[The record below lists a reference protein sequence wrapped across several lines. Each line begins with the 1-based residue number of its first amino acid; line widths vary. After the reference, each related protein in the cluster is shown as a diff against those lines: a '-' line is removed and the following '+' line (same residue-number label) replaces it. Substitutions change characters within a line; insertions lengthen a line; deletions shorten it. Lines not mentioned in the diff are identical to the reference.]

1 MSNENWTSER
11 VRETFLGYFESQDH
25 SRMASASLIPV
36 GDPTLLFTSAGMV
49 QFKHYF
55 TGEAEPPNKRLT
67 TSQKCFR
74 TPDIEEVGDA
84 THNTLFEMLGNFSI
98 GDYFKKNAVD
108 FAVELMTEGYG
119 IPLEKFAAAVHETDD
134 ETRELWVNKGI
145 PRELVYSYG
154 DDENW
159 WGPAGDEGPCGPCSE
174 LHYDYGPGNGCGEAD
189 CVPNCKNYKDNGE
202 ACDRYVELWNL
213 VFMQYYH
220 HLDGS
225 RTNLPAPSVDTGMG
239 FERLVRI
246 LQDVDTGYETDLFTP
261 IITKVEDISGHKYG
275 EDTEST
281 YAIRVVA
288 EHGRSVTFLVADG
301 VVPGN
306 EGRGYVLRRVIR
318 RAIRYA
324 RRLGIEGN
332 FLGEIA
338 DATIEKM
345 GDIYPELVNNREFI
359 HTVLGLEEDRFQQSF
374 DTGWRILAEES
385 NGLTSALLRLYEFIV
400 DFDQNLSVLSAVTIE
415 GRAISPLNVFE
426 DKVRDL
432 GENRVQPTI
441 RAQFRQAVSEPI
453 LQHGP
458 SIVQGDQCAKEQ
470 AIVTANTIP
479 GNLAFTLWDTH
490 GFPVEMTSEI
500 ASEQGVQVD
509 MEGFERAM
517 AAQREQSRAGA
528 QFGDDRAKIR
538 VYEGLGVGGTAF
550 LGYETLSASS
560 VVVGLIADDEVADSV
575 SEGEEV
581 EVVMVATPFYSEG
594 GGQIGDAGEISGAD
608 GSIRVHDTQEVMPG
622 LTVHFGKVT
631 QGTVSMGETVDAYV
645 DPIRRED
652 TARNH
657 TATHLLHA
665 ALRQVLGAHVRQAGS
680 LVSPDR
686 LRFDFTHV
694 QQVTDEEMWQVQLLV
709 NEKIRQNARV
719 LKDEDTYQE
728 AIRRGALAFFGDR
741 YDERVRLVEIA
752 NGETFS
758 FEVCGGTHVQQT
770 GEVGSVYVLGESS
783 IGAGMRRIEA
793 VSGRAAE
800 RMVWERFH
808 REERVARTLQTST
821 QEVEA
826 RVRALMEEND
836 ALQREREAME
846 RRLSLQSA
854 EALLDSVQEV
864 AGVSVLAVRA
874 TSANAD
880 SLREMGDYLRDKMR
894 SGVVVLGSVINERPM
909 LVSMVTTDLI
919 SDKGLNAADIART
932 AARAIGGGG
941 GGRPDVAQAG
951 GRDASKLDDALA
963 LVPGIVTESISE

>member
-1 MSNENWTSER
+1 M
-11 VRETFLGYFESQDH
+11 RETFLSYFESQDH

-55 TGEAEPPNKRLT
+55 TGEADPPNKRLT

-98 GDYFKKNAVD
+98 GDYFKERAVD

-159 WGPAGDEGPCGPCSE
+159 WGPAGAEGPCGPCSE
-174 LHYDYGPGNGCGEAD
+174 LHYDYGPENGCGAD
-189 CVPNCKNYKDNGE
+189 DCIPNCKEYKDNGE

-213 VFMQYYH
+213 VFMQFYH

-261 IITKVEDISGHKYG
+261 IISKVEEISGHRYG
-275 EDTEST
+275 DDTEST

-288 EHGRSVTFLVADG
+288 EHGRSVSFLVADG

-345 GDIYPELVNNREFI
+345 GDLYPELVNNREFI
-359 HTVLGLEEDRFQQSF
+359 HTVLGLEEDRFQQAF
-374 DTGWRILAEES
+374 Q
-385 NGLTSALLRLYEFIV
+385 NGYSLLTQEL
-400 DFDQNLSVLSAVTIE
+400 E
-415 GRAISPLNVFE
+415 GATTLPGEVVF
-426 DKVRDL
+426 R
-432 GENRVQPTI
+432 
-441 RAQFRQAVSEPI
+441 
-453 LQHGP
+453 
-458 SIVQGDQCAKEQ
+458 
-470 AIVTANTIP
+470 
-479 GNLAFTLWDTH
+479 LWDTH

-500 ASEQGVQVD
+500 ASEQGVEVD

-538 VYEGLGVGGTAF
+538 VYESLGVGGTAF
-550 LGYETLSASS
+550 LGYETLNASS
-560 VVVGLIADDEVADSV
+560 VVVGLIADDEVVASV
-575 SEGEEV
+575 SEGQDV

-594 GGQIGDAGEISGAD
+594 GGQIGDAGEIAGAE

-622 LTVHFGKVT
+622 LTVHFGKVA
-631 QGTVSMGETVDAYV
+631 QGSVGIGETVDAYV

-665 ALRQVLGAHVRQAGS
+665 ALRQVLGPHVRQAGS

-694 QQVTDEEMWQVQLLV
+694 QQVTDDEMWQVQLLV

-719 LKDEDTYQE
+719 LRDEDTYQE

-758 FEVCGGTHVQQT
+758 FEVCGGTHVGQT
-770 GEVGSVYVLGESS
+770 GEVGAVYVLGESS

-800 RMVWERFH
+800 RMVWDRFH

-836 ALQREREAME
+836 SLQREREAME

-854 EALLDSVQEV
+854 EALLDSVQDV
-864 AGVSVLAVRA
+864 GGVKVLSVRA
-874 TSANAD
+874 TAANAD

-894 SGVVVLGSVINERPM
+894 SGVVVLGSVINDRPM
-909 LVSMVTTDLI
+909 LVSMVTSDLV

-941 GGRPDVAQAG
+941 GGRPEVAQAG

-963 LVPGIVTESISE
+963 LVPGIVSESAAE

>member
-1 MSNENWTSER
+1 MSKENWTSER
-11 VRETFLGYFESQDH
+11 VRDTFLGYFESQGH

-49 QFKHYF
+49 QFKSYF
-55 TGEAEPPNKRLT
+55 TGEAEPPNRRLT

-119 IPLEKFAAAVHETDD
+119 IPLEQFAAAVHETDD

-174 LHYDYGPGNGCGEAD
+174 LHYDYGPGNGCGADD

-213 VFMQYYH
+213 VFMQFYH

-261 IITKVEDISGHKYG
+261 IIAKVEEISGYRYG
-275 EDTEST
+275 EDIEST

-345 GDIYPELVNNREFI
+345 GDIYPELVNNRDFI
-359 HTVLGLEEDRFQQSF
+359 HTVLGLEEDRFQQAF
-374 DTGWRILAEES
+374 Q
-385 NGLTSALLRLYEFIV
+385 NGYALLTQELEGA
-400 DFDQNLSVLSAVTIE
+400 DTLSGDV
-415 GRAISPLNVFE
+415 VF
-426 DKVRDL
+426 R
-432 GENRVQPTI
+432 
-441 RAQFRQAVSEPI
+441 
-453 LQHGP
+453 
-458 SIVQGDQCAKEQ
+458 
-470 AIVTANTIP
+470 
-479 GNLAFTLWDTH
+479 LWDTH

-500 ASEQGVQVD
+500 ASEQGVEVD

-517 AAQREQSRAGA
+517 DAQREQSRAGA

-538 VYEGLGVGGTAF
+538 VYESLGVGGTAF

-560 VVVGLIADDEVADSV
+560 VVVGLIADDEVTDSV
-575 SEGEEV
+575 LEGQEV

-594 GGQIGDAGEISGAD
+594 GGQVGDAGGIAGAE
-608 GSIRVHDTQEVMPG
+608 GSVRVHDTQDVMPG
-622 LTVHFGKVT
+622 LTVHFGKVER
-631 QGTVSMGETVDAYV
+631 GTVSMGETVDAYV

-800 RMVWERFH
+800 RLVWERFH

-836 ALQREREAME
+836 SLQREREAME

-864 AGVSVLAVRA
+864 GGVKVLSVRA
-874 TSANAD
+874 TAANAD

-894 SGVVVLGSVINERPM
+894 SGVVVLGSVINDRPM
-909 LVSMVTTDLI
+909 LVSMVTSDLV

-932 AARAIGGGG
+932 VARAIGGGG
-941 GGRPDVAQAG
+941 GGRPEVAQAG

-963 LVPGIVTESISE
+963 LAPGIVAESVSE

>member
-1 MSNENWTSER
+1 
-11 VRETFLGYFESQDH
+11 
-25 SRMASASLIPV
+25 
-36 GDPTLLFTSAGMV
+36 
-49 QFKHYF
+49 
-55 TGEAEPPNKRLT
+55 
-67 TSQKCFR
+67 
-74 TPDIEEVGDA
+74 
-84 THNTLFEMLGNFSI
+84 
-98 GDYFKKNAVD
+98 
-108 FAVELMTEGYG
+108 
-119 IPLEKFAAAVHETDD
+119 
-134 ETRELWVNKGI
+134 
-145 PRELVYSYG
+145 
-154 DDENW
+154 
-159 WGPAGDEGPCGPCSE
+159 
-174 LHYDYGPGNGCGEAD
+174 
-189 CVPNCKNYKDNGE
+189 
-202 ACDRYVELWNL
+202 WNL
-213 VFMQYYH
+213 VFMQFYH

-261 IITKVEDISGHKYG
+261 IISKVEEISGHRYG
-275 EDTEST
+275 DDTEST

-288 EHGRSVTFLVADG
+288 EHGRSVSFLVADG

-345 GDIYPELVNNREFI
+345 GDLYPELVNNREFI
-359 HTVLGLEEDRFQQSF
+359 HTVLGLEEDRFQQAF
-374 DTGWRILAEES
+374 Q
-385 NGLTSALLRLYEFIV
+385 NGYSLLTQEL
-400 DFDQNLSVLSAVTIE
+400 E
-415 GRAISPLNVFE
+415 GATTLPGEVVF
-426 DKVRDL
+426 R
-432 GENRVQPTI
+432 
-441 RAQFRQAVSEPI
+441 
-453 LQHGP
+453 
-458 SIVQGDQCAKEQ
+458 
-470 AIVTANTIP
+470 
-479 GNLAFTLWDTH
+479 LWDTH

-500 ASEQGVQVD
+500 ASEQGVEVD

-538 VYEGLGVGGTAF
+538 VYESLGVGGTAF
-550 LGYETLSASS
+550 LGYETLNASS
-560 VVVGLIADDEVADSV
+560 VVVGLIADDEVVTSV
-575 SEGEEV
+575 SEGQDV
-581 EVVMVATPFYSEG
+581 EVVMVTTPFYSEG
-594 GGQIGDAGEISGAD
+594 GGQIGDAGEIAGAE

-622 LTVHFGKVT
+622 LTVHFGKVA
-631 QGTVSMGETVDAYV
+631 QGSVGIGETVDAYV

-665 ALRQVLGAHVRQAGS
+665 ALRQVLGPHVRQAGS

-694 QQVTDEEMWQVQLLV
+694 QQVTDDEMWQVQLLV

-719 LKDEDTYQE
+719 LNDEDTYQE

-758 FEVCGGTHVQQT
+758 FEVCGGTHVGQT
-770 GEVGSVYVLGESS
+770 GEVGAVYVLGESS

-836 ALQREREAME
+836 SLQREREAME

-854 EALLDSVQEV
+854 EALLESVQEV
-864 AGVSVLAVRA
+864 AGVKVLSVRA
-874 TSANAD
+874 TAANAD

-894 SGVVVLGSVINERPM
+894 SGVVVLGSVINDRPM
-909 LVSMVTTDLI
+909 LVSMVTSDLV

-932 AARAIGGGG
+932 AARAIG
-941 GGRPDVAQAG
+941 
-951 GRDASKLDDALA
+951 
-963 LVPGIVTESISE
+963 